1 MTSDARVQFFLLP
14 SLEFPMLQKWK
25 PSLVL
30 EDPGLQIKR
39 SRLSHRTKERKEA
52 PTSSIRWG
60 VRWSRSR
67 FFLYHPRCSRS
78 KTIFQSSQKKE
89 EGEVVHS
96 SPFFSPSS
104 SNARLLAL
112 ENKREKGEGVKRCE
126 FIQGSSPPSPGW
138 TQRNGITHAN
148 PLPSFP
154 LSKSGESPH
163 PRRLN
168 GKCCNGGRP
177 PRSDTLLD
185 PRAAMAQKSGRR
197 SWFFFLGLAK

>member
-1 MTSDARVQFFLLP
+1 MTSDACVQFFLLP

-25 PSLVL
+25 PCLVL

-52 PTSSIRWG
+52 PTSSIGWG
-60 VRWSRSR
+60 GRWSRSR

-96 SPFFSPSS
+96 SPSLPPPSS

-112 ENKREKGEGVKRCE
+112 ENREGEGVKRCE

-154 LSKSGESPH
+154 LSKSGESP
-163 PRRLN
+163 
-168 GKCCNGGRP
+168 P
-177 PRSDTLLD
+177 PTEAEWKVL
-185 PRAAMAQKSGRR
+185 
-197 SWFFFLGLAK
+197 

>member
-1 MTSDARVQFFLLP
+1 M
-14 SLEFPMLQKWK
+14 
-25 PSLVL
+25 
-30 EDPGLQIKR
+30 QIKR

-52 PTSSIRWG
+52 LTSSIRWG
-60 VRWSRSR
+60 MRWSRSK

-89 EGEVVHS
+89 EGGGCS
-96 SPFFSPSS
+96 FQPLSSPSS

-112 ENKREKGEGVKRCE
+112 ENRGGEGVKRCE

-154 LSKSGESPH
+154 LSKRGESPH

-168 GKCCNGGRP
+168 GKCCNGERP
-177 PRSDTLLD
+177 PRSDPLLD

-197 SWFFFLGLAK
+197 SRIFFLGFGKVKSREPPFSRLLVFLPM